1 MIELQEI
8 LSIAEKVNR
17 KNYDQVRLRLKT
29 LEIKYPELTFEET
42 IELQFLLMKI
52 ITPQ

>member
-1 MIELQEI
+1 MIEPQEI
-8 LSIAEKVNR
+8 LSIANDVNK
-17 KNYDQVRLRLKT
+17 KNYDQIRLRIKA
-29 LEIKYPELTFEET
+29 LEKLHPELTFEET